1 MEHTSL
7 SIEASPLRLPLILR
21 SAGPVSDDAL
31 YEFCRANPDLRIER
45 TAEGEILIMSPTGGE
60 TGRRNFVLIGQFW
73 AWARVDGTGVGFDS
87 STGFI
92 LPNGAER
99 SPDVAWVRNE
109 RWQALAPAE
118 RDRFVKLC
126 PDFVAELR
134 SPSDDLA
141 ILQAKVADY
150 MACGGQLAW
159 LLDPTTR
166 SVHVYRPGAEAEI
179 LADPVSVSGDPILP
193 GFVLALDELW

>member
-7 SIEASPLRLPLILR
+7 SIEASPLRLPLVVR
-21 SAGPVSDDAL
+21 SARPVSDEAL
-31 YEFCRANPDLRIER
+31 YDLCRANPELRIER

-60 TGRRNFVLIGQFW
+60 TGRRNFALIGQFW
-73 AWARVDGTGVGFDS
+73 AWVRADRTGVGFDS

-92 LPNGAER
+92 LSNGAER
-99 SPDVAWVRNE
+99 SPDVAWVRAD
-109 RWQALAPAE
+109 RWNALPPAE

-141 ILQAKVADY
+141 ILQAKLAEY
-150 MACGGQLAW
+150 MACGCQLGW
-159 LLDPTTR
+159 LLDPTSR
-166 SVHVYRPGAEAEI
+166 SVHVYRPAAEPDI
-179 LADPVSVSGDPILP
+179 LADPATVSGDPVLP
-193 GFVLALDELW
+193 GFALALDELW

>member
-7 SIEASPLRLPLILR
+7 SIEASPLRLPLVVR
-21 SAGPVSDDAL
+21 SARPVSDDAL
-31 YEFCRANPDLRIER
+31 YEFCRANPELRIER

-73 AWARVDGTGVGFDS
+73 AWVRVDGAGVGFDS

-99 SPDVAWVRNE
+99 SPDVAWVRTE

-141 ILQAKVADY
+141 MLQAKLGEYV
-150 MACGGQLAW
+150 ACGCQLGW

-166 SVHVYRPGAEAEI
+166 SVHVYRSGAQPEV
-179 LADPVSVSGDPILP
+179 LADPATVSGDPVLP
-193 GFVLALDELW
+193 GFVLRLDELW

>member
-1 MEHTSL
+1 MEPTSL
-7 SIEASPLRLPLILR
+7 SIQASPLRLPLVVR
-21 SAGPVSDDAL
+21 SARPVSDEDL
-31 YEFCRANPDLRIER
+31 YEFCRANPDFRIER

-73 AWARVDGTGVGFDS
+73 AWVRVDGTGVGFDS

-99 SPDVAWVRNE
+99 SPDVAWVRAG
-109 RWQALAPAE
+109 RWNALPPAE

-134 SPSDDLA
+134 SPSEELA
-141 ILQAKVADY
+141 TLEAKLAEY
-150 MACGGQLAW
+150 MASGCQLGW

-166 SVHVYRPGAEAEI
+166 SVHVYRPGAEPEI
-179 LADPVSVSGDPILP
+179 LPDPATVSGDPILP
-193 GFVLALDELW
+193 GFVLALAELW